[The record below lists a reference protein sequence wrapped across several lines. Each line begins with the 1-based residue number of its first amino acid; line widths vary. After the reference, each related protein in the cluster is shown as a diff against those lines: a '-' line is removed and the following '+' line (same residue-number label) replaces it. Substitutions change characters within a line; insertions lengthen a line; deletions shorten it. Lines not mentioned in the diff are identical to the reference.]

1 MAPSPEHGPSSA
13 PAGEVSQG
21 CQSLGHPVC
30 RVPCSGAETCVSLWS
45 LSREERCPQEPERD
59 AQIPGHRGP
68 GYPGPGLGRGE
79 QGRKRC
85 WVGLPGAV
93 GAAGARGPVAGHMLT
108 SQGDPA
114 GRRRTRGPRSA
125 QSRQRAGWLC
135 PQADP
140 VPCRQLPPG
149 SGGLRRAV
157 APRAPGPSPGGRAE
171 GGAGAGGPWLT
182 A

>member
-85 WVGLPGAV
+85 WVGPPGQLELLEPEGLWLGTCSPRRV
-93 GAAGARGPVAGHMLT
+93 TLQEGGEPGGPGR
-108 SQGDPA
+108 PRA
-114 GRRRTRGPRSA
+114 GREQAGCVHRRTPCLVGSFPRG
-125 QSRQRAGWLC
+125 Q
-135 PQADP
+135 
-140 VPCRQLPPG
+140 
-149 SGGLRRAV
+149 
-157 APRAPGPSPGGRAE
+157 E
-171 GGAGAGGPWLT
+171 G
-182 A
+182 